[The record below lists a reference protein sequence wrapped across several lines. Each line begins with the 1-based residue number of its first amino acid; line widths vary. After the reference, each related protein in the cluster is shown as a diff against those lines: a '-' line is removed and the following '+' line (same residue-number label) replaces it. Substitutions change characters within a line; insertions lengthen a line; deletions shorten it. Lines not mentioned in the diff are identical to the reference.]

1 VPAADVAEP
10 AQLEAAEPEPAQPEP
25 APAPEP
31 VPAAGAAAGAVA
43 AAGGAFLQSVTHLQG
58 ASDLEAAGAAALQA
72 GDYVEAIRQYGA
84 ALRRLRAGGDG
95 APGPG
100 EAARGERA

>member
-1 VPAADVAEP
+1 VSPP
-10 AQLEAAEPEPAQPEP
+10 
-25 APAPEP
+25 
-31 VPAAGAAAGAVA
+31 AGAAAATGAA
-43 AAGGAFLQSVTHLQG
+43 AVAGGAFLQSVTHLQG

-84 ALRRLRAGGDG
+84 ALRRLRAGTDG

-100 EAARGERA
+100 DAARGEGA